1 MPEHSEKSRPKSAA
15 QSKSINRDTILDAA
29 IVLADERGMDALSM
43 RKLAE
48 TLGIEA
54 MSLYNHVKN
63 KDDLLNGM
71 VDRVVAEIELP
82 ATNIH
87 WKLAMR
93 QRAISAQEML
103 LRHPWVSMLIV
114 SRINIGSAMLR
125 YTDATMGCLRAAGF
139 SYALADHA
147 INAIDSHIYGFTLLK
162 SNFPIDEKEYA
173 QVAEQLLPMFPAA
186 IYPHARGWAEEV
198 ISGRHSGINEF
209 TFGLDLILDG
219 LERLV
224 KLS

>member
-1 MPEHSEKSRPKSAA
+1 MTENSEKIRTKSAA
-15 QSKSINRDTILDAA
+15 QTKSLNRDAILNAA
-29 IVLADERGMDALSM
+29 VALADERGIDALSM

-63 KDDLLNGM
+63 KDDLLDGM
-71 VDRVVAEIELP
+71 VNMVVAEIELP

-103 LRHPWVSMLIV
+103 LRHPWASMLIV
-114 SRINIGSAMLR
+114 ARINVGSAMLR
-125 YTDATMGCLRAAGF
+125 YVDATIGCLRAAGF
-139 SYALADHA
+139 TYALADHA
-147 INAIDSHIYGFTLLK
+147 ISVIDSHIYGFTLLK
-162 SNFPIDEKEYA
+162 SNFPIEEQEYA
-173 QVAEQLLPMFPAA
+173 QAAEQFLPMFPAA

-219 LERLV
+219 LERLAN
-224 KLS
+224 

>member
-1 MPEHSEKSRPKSAA
+1 MPEHPEKNRPKNATQTKSMTREAILNAA
-15 QSKSINRDTILDAA
+15 VA
-29 IVLADERGMDALSM
+29 LADERGIDALSM

-63 KDDLLNGM
+63 KDDLLDGM
-71 VDRVVAEIELP
+71 VDAVVHEIELP
-82 ATNIH
+82 ATHIE
-87 WKLAMR
+87 WKASMR
-93 QRAISAQEML
+93 QRAISAHEML
-103 LRHPWVSMLIV
+103 MRHPWASILIV
-114 SRINIGSAMLR
+114 SRINIGPAMLR
-125 YTDATMGCLRAAGF
+125 YADASMGCLRAAGF

-162 SNFPIDEKEYA
+162 SNFPIEEKEYA
-173 QVAEQLLPMFPAA
+173 KAAEQLLPMFPAST
-186 IYPHARGWAEEV
+186 YPHARGWAEEV

-219 LERLV
+219 LERLAH
-224 KLS
+224 